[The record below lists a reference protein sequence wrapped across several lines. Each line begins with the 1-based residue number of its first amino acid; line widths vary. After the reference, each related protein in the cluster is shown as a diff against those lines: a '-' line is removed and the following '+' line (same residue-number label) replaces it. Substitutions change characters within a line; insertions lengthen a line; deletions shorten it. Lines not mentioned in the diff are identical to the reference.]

1 VKTVCFQPKSFY
13 TNGNTKIQKRVT
25 EADDT
30 HIPDGLIATNEP
42 TSVTIA
48 LGMWILSVAFLAW
61 SWRKAKA
68 TYSRSIT
75 ALLAI
80 SSAFVFAAQMINF
93 PIAFG
98 TSGHLVGGTFL
109 AVLLGPYTAM
119 LSMTI
124 VLLMQAF
131 FFADGGILAFGM
143 NAFNMAVIGG
153 LSFFLIKLLT
163 RGSAG
168 SRRFI
173 PSVFVASWLSVMV
186 GAFLAAL
193 EVSPAFAGGAMVT
206 VPSMLFY
213 HAIIGLS
220 EGAITAV
227 LISSVQ
233 RMQPAVMGGLT
244 LLKEKTKL

>member
-1 VKTVCFQPKSFY
+1 M
-13 TNGNTKIQKRVT
+13 
-25 EADDT
+25 

-42 TSVTIA
+42 TSLTIA
-48 LGMWILSVAFLAW
+48 VGMWIVSIAFLAW
-61 SWRKAKA
+61 SWKKAKT

-109 AVLLGPYTAM
+109 AVLLGPYAAM

-173 PSVFVASWLSVMV
+173 PSVFGASWLSVMV
-186 GAFLAAL
+186 GALIAAL
-193 EVSPAFAGGAMVT
+193 EVSPAFAGGVMVT

-213 HAIIGLS
+213 HAIIGLG

-227 LISSVQ
+227 LISSIQ
-233 RMQPAVMGGLT
+233 RMQPAIMGGLT

>member
-1 VKTVCFQPKSFY
+1 V
-13 TNGNTKIQKRVT
+13 
-25 EADDT
+25 

-42 TSVTIA
+42 TSLTIAIGMWIVTIA
-48 LGMWILSVAFLAW
+48 FLGW
-61 SWRKAKA
+61 SWKKAKT

-109 AVLLGPYTAM
+109 AVLLGPHAAM

-124 VLLMQAF
+124 VLLMQGF

-163 RGSAG
+163 RGSTE
-168 SRRFI
+168 SKRLI
-173 PSVFVASWLSVMV
+173 PSVFAASWLSVMV
-186 GAFLAAL
+186 GALLAAL
-193 EVSPAFAGGAMVT
+193 EISPAFAGGVAVT
-206 VPSMLFY
+206 MPSMLFY
-213 HAIIGLS
+213 HAIIGLG

-227 LISSVQ
+227 LISSIQ
-233 RMQPAVMGGLT
+233 RMQPAIMGGLT

>member
-1 VKTVCFQPKSFY
+1 M
-13 TNGNTKIQKRVT
+13 
-25 EADDT
+25 
-30 HIPDGLIATNEP
+30 HIPDGLITNAASIATA
-42 TSVTIA
+42 VA
-48 LGMWILSVAFLAW
+48 MWMASLAFLAW
-61 SWRKAKA
+61 SWKKAKA
-68 TYSRSIT
+68 SYSRSIT

-109 AVLLGPYTAM
+109 TVLLGPYAAM

-153 LSFFLIKLLT
+153 LSFFLIRLFTKGDT
-163 RGSAG
+163 GN
-168 SRRFI
+168 RRFI

-186 GAFLAAL
+186 GALVAAL
-193 EVSPAFAGGAMVT
+193 EVSPAFAGSVLVT

-213 HAIIGLS
+213 HAIIGLG

-227 LISSVQ
+227 LTSSIQ
-233 RMQPAVMGGLT
+233 RVQPAIMGGLT

>member
-1 VKTVCFQPKSFY
+1 M
-13 TNGNTKIQKRVT
+13 
-25 EADDT
+25 
-30 HIPDGLIATNEP
+30 HIPDGLITNAP
-42 TSVTIA
+42 SIA
-48 LGMWILSVAFLAW
+48 AAVVMWIASLAFLAW
-61 SWRKAKA
+61 SWKKAKA

-109 AVLLGPYTAM
+109 AVLLGPYAAM

-153 LSFFLIKLLT
+153 LSFFLIKLFT
-163 RGSAG
+163 RGQGG
-168 SRRFI
+168 SRRLI
-173 PSVFVASWLSVMV
+173 PSVFIASWLSVMA
-186 GAFLAAL
+186 GALVAAL
-193 EVSPAFAGGAMVT
+193 EVSPSFAGGVLVT

-213 HAIIGLS
+213 HVIIGLG

-227 LISSVQ
+227 LISSIQ
-233 RMQPAVMGGLT
+233 RMQPAIIGGLT

>member
-1 VKTVCFQPKSFY
+1 M
-13 TNGNTKIQKRVT
+13 
-25 EADDT
+25 
-30 HIPDGLIATNEP
+30 HISDGLIATNEP
-42 TSVTIA
+42 TSVAVA
-48 LGMWILSVAFLAW
+48 LLMWVVSIAFLMW
-61 SWRKAKA
+61 SWKKAQK

-75 ALLAI
+75 ASLAI

-109 AVLLGPYTAM
+109 AVLLGPYAAM

-131 FFADGGILAFGM
+131 FFADGGIIAFGM

-153 LSFFLIKLLT
+153 LSFFLIKLFT
-163 RGSAG
+163 RSQSGSK
-168 SRRFI
+168 RFI
-173 PSVFVASWLSVMV
+173 PSVFAASWLSVMT
-186 GAFLAAL
+186 GALLAAL
-193 EVSPAFAGGAMVT
+193 EISPTFAGGVMVT

-213 HAIIGLS
+213 HAIIGLG

-227 LISSVQ
+227 LISSIQ
-233 RMQPAVMGGLT
+233 RMQPAIMGGLM
-244 LLKEKTKL
+244 LLREKTRL